1 MNLNSKIRCRCFL
14 VVTCGWHTSVWA
26 ATATTP
32 GMGPALIAQWL
43 GGLVLVLAL
52 IFLSS
57 WGLKKIN
64 RLSSPLGEQMRLLGG
79 ISLGGREKL
88 MVVEVGEIQL
98 VLGVAPGRVQT
109 LHVLEGG
116 QRLQAREARFAGQLQ
131 QMMNQGAGK

>member
-1 MNLNSKIRCRCFL
+1 MNLNSKIRCRFFL
-14 VVTCGWHTSVWA
+14 GVTCGWHTSVWA

-43 GGLVLVLAL
+43 GGLALVLAL

-116 QRLQAREARFAGQLQ
+116 RRLQVREARFAGKLQ
-131 QMMNQGAGK
+131 RMMNQGTGK